1 MDDVV
6 LNILP
11 AYSSSECRR
20 SDSQYAVDVDRMV
33 TAFGTDSKSQRD
45 RLVKELRRH
54 YFVRAIDAGDESMR
68 MARPTEVYL
77 ATQRLSGLFDG
88 VAGVTMVDPA
98 EKCLHRE
105 SVRDLLEACGAVR
118 HLRPV
123 EVDADLSDQRLRE
136 MRREAGLERCTRYT
150 TPSDYEIGGLE
161 ELLKAIASAD
171 QTVAPTKAQMLW
183 DALGDLEQR
192 RGGSVFMG
200 SYQWSY
206 SHESRTA
213 HFEAAFIRTL
223 NTTSWIPSADG
234 SLQPPDAVL
243 FAETGWKENAFLLTK
258 VRFRPPVVD
267 QLAREAGLDPDLI
280 AALKT
285 LGIASR
291 DELVARLGLQ
301 DEEIPVLD
309 ETTEES
315 IDEEGHAVDGAGA
328 GDVNRPGSAGG
339 GGSSRPRTASDGH
352 RHGGRSGS
360 GGRKTGPGHRP
371 FISYVAL
378 TPDGDP
384 PDPDGLAHEQRMALE
399 RDAIDFILTQ
409 EPDLR
414 RTPEGNPG
422 FDLLAVGLDELP
434 FRWIEVKAM
443 TGSLADR
450 SVGMSQAQFREAQRR
465 GECYWL
471 YIVEF
476 AGEPSARR
484 ILCIQDPAEKART
497 FLFDRGWE
505 AIAESGPD
513 AEASE
518 SI

>member
-1 MDDVV
+1 
-6 LNILP
+6 
-11 AYSSSECRR
+11 
-20 SDSQYAVDVDRMV
+20 MV

-88 VAGVTMVDPA
+88 VAGVTMLDPA